1 MVISPKE
8 NTSEYPSSTK
18 IGYKIAPSA
27 KIVTPDPP
35 VSAVKNAHSN
45 TTINT
50 VEPGSH
56 PSEVLKKSKRR
67 LEMLLSARRYPAN
80 VNMGIAANVGE
91 TTIRYALSLMVA
103 IKSKFVAQSVGS
115 DKKNNIERVARTTKI
130 GKPNATS
137 VRVAK
142 TLNVKRISFENGN
155 CQ

>member
-1 MVISPKE
+1 MKKIEAFKYFNKE
-8 NTSEYPSSTK
+8 YSVNEYSEM
-18 IGYKIAPSA
+18 YK
-27 KIVTPDPP
+27 K
-35 VSAVKNAHSN
+35 
-45 TTINT
+45 
-50 VEPGSH
+50 
-56 PSEVLKKSKRR
+56 LR
-67 LEMLLSARRYPAN
+67 LDIRYPAN